1 MCASEVSL
9 VYQKNTIVGIGPTF
23 SNDSPFCRGDP
34 SQYPL
39 RRLFPK
45 SNLQY
50 GRTAAGPAVRFA
62 ASNPN
67 LEVASW
73 PIFTNGNSNVLPQSN
88 EFLGYDPDPCGLTSG
103 TGIAAEGF
111 SFGNSPFPGR
121 ITEGGGLN
129 VQKDQVRRAAGTL
142 VLGEEIRL
150 SGRGLRLTYA
160 VKMFFRANEELS
172 LGGCRGR
179 LAVLGN

>member
-1 MCASEVSL
+1 MCALPKCLSCIRRTQSL
-9 VYQKNTIVGIGPTF
+9 ESAPRFLMIVPSAGVILRSIHSADF
-23 SNDSPFCRGDP
+23 SQNPIC
-34 SQYPL
+34 
-39 RRLFPK
+39 
-45 SNLQY
+45 N
-50 GRTAAGPAVRFA
+50 TAAGPAVRFA

-88 EFLGYDPDPCGLTSG
+88 EFLGYDPDHCGLTSG

-111 SFGNSPFPGR
+111 SFDNSPLPGR
-121 ITEGGGLN
+121 ITDGGGLN